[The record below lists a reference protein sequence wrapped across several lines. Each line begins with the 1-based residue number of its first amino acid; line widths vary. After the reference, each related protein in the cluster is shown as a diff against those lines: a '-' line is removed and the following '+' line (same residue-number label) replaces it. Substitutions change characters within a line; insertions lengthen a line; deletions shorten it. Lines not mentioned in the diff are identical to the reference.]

1 MCYNLSTPLRKLPY
15 LCYCVQDR
23 RAMQMLSRVEV
34 MERITTADF
43 FRDAPEDRKAELIDG
58 VMIMPSP
65 PLIIHE
71 IVTWLWSRGE
81 YPPVRRALNAIL
93 DAQF

>member
-1 MCYNLSTPLRKLPY
+1 
-15 LCYCVQDR
+15 
-23 RAMQMLSRVEV
+23 MQMLSRVEV
-34 MERITTADF
+34 MERMTVADF

-71 IVTWLWSRGE
+71 MLQDFLYRLLGIMSKNKDWAGFS
-81 YPPVRRALNAIL
+81 AH
-93 DAQF
+93 AQP